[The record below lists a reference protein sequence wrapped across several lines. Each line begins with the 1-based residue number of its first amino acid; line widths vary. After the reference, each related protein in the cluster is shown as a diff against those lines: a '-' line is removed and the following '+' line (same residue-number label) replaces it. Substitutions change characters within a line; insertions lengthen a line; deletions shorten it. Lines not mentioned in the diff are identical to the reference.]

1 MAERSGGE
9 VLYSRVP
16 NLLGVCAR
24 IRNTEVE
31 GRKGATG
38 LAVDG
43 SFVAGWE
50 SGLFGE
56 GRMGLGHGIYYF
68 I

>member
-1 MAERSGGE
+1 MAERSGSQ
-9 VLYSRVP
+9 VLYSRVA
-16 NLLGVCAR
+16 NLLGICTKR
-24 IRNTEVE
+24 TSTEVE
-31 GRKGATG
+31 GGKSATG

-50 SGLFGE
+50 SGVFGE